1 VPASPSE
8 ELESIRSELSAIAER
23 VADLAIQ
30 SLREAISERAKG
42 RPPLERQLTR
52 ARNAIERAI
61 AILAGAEAVIEAE
74 AEDD

>member
-1 VPASPSE
+1 MPASPSE

-30 SLREAISERAKG
+30 SLREAISEGAKS

-52 ARNAIERAI
+52 ARNAIERAN
-61 AILAGAEAVIEAE
+61 AILAGAEAVVEAE
-74 AEDD
+74 SD

>member
-30 SLREAISERAKG
+30 SLREAISEGAKS

-52 ARNAIERAI
+52 ARNAIERAN
-61 AILAGAEAVIEAE
+61 AILAGAEAVVEAE
-74 AEDD
+74 SD